1 MTDSSQ
7 GLSLYENF
15 IEAIAQVLSKALS
28 NEDTE
33 KVIKS
38 FSSLQERL
46 RQISRH
52 SRLILG
58 ITWQRVRMTNPKNDF
73 VNTTILARKTAYAR
87 FYGHF

>member
-28 NEDTE
+28 NEETE

-58 ITWQRVRMTNPKNDF
+58 ITWQRVRMTSPKNDF
-73 VNTTILARKTAYAR
+73 VNTTILARETACAR
-87 FYGHF
+87 FCGHF